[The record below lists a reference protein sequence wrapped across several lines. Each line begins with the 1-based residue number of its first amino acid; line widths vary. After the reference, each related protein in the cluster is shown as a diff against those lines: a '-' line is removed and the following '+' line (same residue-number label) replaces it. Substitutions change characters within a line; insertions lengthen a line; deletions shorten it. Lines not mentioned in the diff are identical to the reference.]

1 MSWVFIRMRD
11 ITFYLFRVHR
21 SITMNDITGDGKS
34 PGCGIMTEKSTERAS
49 IRGGVP
55 VLNVPLVILIHVNAE
70 QVQ

>member
-1 MSWVFIRMRD
+1 MTSLEMGN
-11 ITFYLFRVHR
+11 H
-21 SITMNDITGDGKS
+21 
-34 PGCGIMTEKSTERAS
+34 PAGIMTEKSTERAS